1 MQLKFLGFS
10 GGTKKEQLAN
20 FKKLYI
26 STNNMQLN
34 TTPRYLQPKL
44 EKRNSSQKYGYNE
57 RMVPKKLLYLNSNF
71 ILDINIHFL
80 S

>member
-10 GGTKKEQLAN
+10 GGTKKEQLAI

-34 TTPRYLQPKL
+34 TPRHLQPKL
-44 EKRNSSQKYGYNE
+44 EKRNSSQKYGYNQ
-57 RMVPKKLLYLNSNF
+57 RMVPKKLIYLNSNSF
-71 ILDINIHFL
+71 LDINIHFL